1 MKLTFVPAL
10 EADIPAIFQLNRE
23 LMHLYEDLTAIDY
36 DRVLEWVEN
45 NIRQQLP
52 WFRRVMMDGQLSG
65 YFCLCPSEGKWEL
78 DSLFILPQFRSRG
91 IGTAVVKHCLEQSEG
106 RLFLYAFKANTGAV
120 GLYQRLGFHVV
131 REVRNTAYIL
141 EYENQGC

>member
-1 MKLTFVPAL
+1 MKLTFVPAQ
-10 EADIPAIFQLNRE
+10 ETDISAIFELNRE

-36 DRVLEWVEN
+36 EKVLEWVKN

-52 WFRRVMMDGQLSG
+52 YFRRVMMDEQLAG

-78 DSLFILPQFRSRG
+78 DSLFILSAYRNRG
-91 IGTAVVKHCLEQSEG
+91 IGTAVVKHCLAQSGG
-106 RLFLYAFKANTGAV
+106 RLFLYAFKANTGAM